1 MPETC
6 LQRAWSAHR
15 AELLNFLR
23 HRLQHTADAEDV
35 LQEVFVKAVGQGQQ
49 FCTLSSPRAWL
60 FHVARN
66 LLADHYRQGK
76 AELTLDEIPE
86 PVQALS
92 EPAPVEALSQCLPR
106 VLSELSAADRLVLTF
121 CDLEGHSQPALASHL
136 GISLPAA
143 KSRLQRARQRLRAQL
158 VTACQVR
165 FDEHGEVCC
174 FTPRPPC

>member
-1 MPETC
+1 MKC
-6 LQRAWSAHR
+6 VRDAWDAYR
-15 AELLNFLR
+15 GELLGYARKHLGDAQAAHDLVQDVFLR
-23 HRLQHTADAEDV
+23 VSRQKNGLCGIEN
-35 LQEVFVKAVGQGQQ
+35 
-49 FCTLSSPRAWL
+49 PRAWL

>member
-1 MPETC
+1 MKC
-6 LQRAWSAHR
+6 VRDAWDAYR
-15 AELLNFLR
+15 GELLGYARKHLADAQAAHDLVQDVFLR
-23 HRLQHTADAEDV
+23 VSRQKNGLCGIEN
-35 LQEVFVKAVGQGQQ
+35 
-49 FCTLSSPRAWL
+49 PRAWL

-106 VLSELSAADRLVLTF
+106 VLSELSPADRMVLTF